1 MRQAMQ
7 KGNILCHFK
16 IIWNNVR
23 NLQVIETIVSILGL
37 LSIVLKL
44 NGIKSPLNST
54 SGML

>member
-1 MRQAMQ
+1 MQ
-7 KGNILCHFK
+7 KGIILCHFK

-37 LSIVLKL
+37 LSIILKL